1 MSNLTHSLKR
11 KVQSVLRDVKNN
23 ASRVSYKEA
32 TLNSRQQWVLDELKQ
47 NGYVM
52 IPASDAFTTEQ
63 WKKYCDSV
71 DGFVNDTATQESR
84 SQYYASGKTEGDLK
98 EASFNKTFILRG
110 ADLNKQFLQTTP
122 LTELKE
128 NNFLN
133 PIINNYYGQPSK
145 VIYVDYWYTLKTHN
159 PNQDVYSQA
168 WHCDPEGDKIVKVF
182 VYFSDVDERSGALQY
197 IKGTQHGGKNSD
209 ALKSIKRNT
218 SYYPEQ
224 SFVDTHFPKED
235 IVQAKA
241 PRGTIMIC
249 DTRGLH
255 RGGKCLDN
263 ERVLGVLEYLDT
275 GSYAHEVGS
284 K

>member
-1 MSNLTHSLKR
+1 MSNLTHSLKK
-11 KVQSVLRDVKNN
+11 KVQSVLRDVKNTS
-23 ASRVSYKEA
+23 SRVSYKPA
-32 TLNSRQQWVLDELKQ
+32 VLAARQQWVLDELKQ
-47 NGYVM
+47 NGFVM
-52 IPASDAFTTEQ
+52 IPAADAFTIEQ

-71 DGFVNDTATQESR
+71 DGFINHPATQQSR
-84 SQYYASGKTEGDLK
+84 NEYYASGKTEGDVK

-110 ADLNKQFLQTTP
+110 ADMDKNFLQKTP
-122 LTELKE
+122 LTELKQ
-128 NNFLN
+128 NQFLK
-133 PIINNYYGQPSK
+133 PVIDNYYGQPSK

-197 IKGTQHGGKNSD
+197 IKGTQHGGKNSE
-209 ALKSIKRNT
+209 ALKDIIRNT

-224 SFVDTHFPKED
+224 AFVDINFPKQD
-235 IVQAKA
+235 IIQASA
-241 PRGTIMIC
+241 PKGTIMIC

-275 GSYAHEVGS
+275 GSFAHEVI
-284 K
+284 

>member
-11 KVQSVLRDVKNN
+11 KVQLVLRDVKNN
-23 ASRVSYKEA
+23 ASRVSYKKA
-32 TLNSRQQWVLDELKQ
+32 MLNNRQQHILEELQQ
-47 NGYVM
+47 NGFVM
-52 IPASDAFTTEQ
+52 IPATDAFTAAQ
-63 WKKYCDSV
+63 WQKYCDSV
-71 DGFVNDTATQESR
+71 DGFVNDAATQESR
-84 SQYYASGKTEGDLK
+84 NQYYASGKTEGKVTD
-98 EASFNKTFILRG
+98 ASFNKTFILRG
-110 ADLNKQFLQTTP
+110 ADLNKNFLQKTP
-122 LTELKE
+122 LTELKQ
-128 NNFLN
+128 NDFLN
-133 PIINNYYGQPSK
+133 PIINNYYGQLSK

-159 PNQDVYSQA
+159 PNQDIYSQA

-218 SYYPEQ
+218 SYYPEL
-224 SFVDTHFPKED
+224 SFVDANFPKED
-235 IVQAKA
+235 IIQAKA

-263 ERVLGVLEYLDT
+263 ERVLGVLEYLDN

>member
-1 MSNLTHSLKR
+1 MSNLTLSLKR

-23 ASRVSYKEA
+23 ASRAGYKAAE
-32 TLNSRQQWVLDELKQ
+32 LNQRQQWVLDELKT
-47 NGYVM
+47 NGFAM
-52 IPASDAFTTEQ
+52 IPAAEAFTPEQ
-63 WKKYCDSV
+63 WARYCADV
-71 DGFVNDTATQESR
+71 DGFIQHKKTQESR
-84 SQYYASGKTEGDLK
+84 DVYYAAGKTEGDLK
-98 EASFNKTFILRG
+98 EVSFNKTFILRG
-110 ADLNKQFLQTTP
+110 TDLEKNFLQTTP
-122 LTELKE
+122 LTELKQ
-128 NNFLN
+128 NPFLK
-133 PIINNYYGQPSK
+133 PVIDNYYGQPSK

-197 IKGTQHGGKNSD
+197 IKGTQHGGKNSEV
-209 ALKSIKRNT
+209 LKSIKRNT

-224 SFVDTHFPKED
+224 SFVDAHFPKED
-235 IVQAKA
+235 IIQAKA
-241 PRGTIMIC
+241 PKGTVMIC

-263 ERVLGVLEYLDT
+263 ERILGVLEYLDS
-275 GSYAHEVGS
+275 GSYAHEV